1 MKRRLLAIFLSLT
14 LMLSLVPSAWAENEG
29 DAEPYGA
36 EDTSAVESKD
46 GLSGPCGATEDDTVA
61 WALTKNNDSLYCVT
75 KTTGDTTSWRFYE
88 QEPDA
93 EEGNSEEVQAY
104 TLTIS
109 GEGAMADYAR
119 NTTPWGLALAAKL
132 LNEETTDNNV
142 SDFCSPH
149 ITRVVFTEG
158 SNVTYI
164 GAHAFRS
171 TSIRSIVI
179 PDSVKSIGAY
189 AFIMCRQLE
198 SITAA
203 GSNDNREFY
212 VKDDVVYQPY
222 DGGLA
227 LRFFPLA
234 KWTGA
239 YEIKDGVTALGSNSM
254 QMAEFTSVTIPASV
268 RSINSYAFN
277 SSAIESVTFK
287 GVPSFG
293 TEFEDN
299 ELSPGAGAFS
309 NCKNLPTINFPQ
321 NVTKLPN
328 SLFSGDV
335 SLKGF
340 TIPDSVT
347 EIGNSAF
354 ANTGITEIEIPAGVT
369 TIGSGVFSTSA
380 PAEGEAPV
388 RTSIAVN
395 FKKSSNLTSIGS
407 ACFDGLSYKATF
419 DAEDTLASKVFS
431 QAGYQI
437 SFYGQTL
444 PEDENLVYG
453 WADASSLMVVGL
465 TEKGEK
471 ASSIAIPATATA
483 GDDETYPVVGI
494 GDSVFAGTAGDGA
507 HANTTLKSVKLG
519 ANIEFIG
526 GRAFRYCTGLTT
538 VDFSEATKLERI
550 GNNAFYDAKSVTAWD
565 LSACTALTTVEDSA
579 FLYGFGK
586 TTTLRLP
593 GSIESWGTDVISSAA
608 VKVYVDVT
616 STTFTTLVSVLDK
629 KSDKFTFGGETGV
642 YENLAYETQ
651 YKNGEY
657 TVTITGFASEA
668 TEKEEVVIPDEIKGM
683 KVTAVAEKAFSD
695 ANGSYKQI
703 KRVTIGKN
711 VSQIGNYAF
720 ASSNG
725 RTDGT
730 LESVTFDEGVPV
742 SVGTRAFQKYK
753 NNFTTFDAGNRELT
767 LGDNVFLGSSALTL
781 INIPNV
787 KSLGKGVFHGYE
799 NTAGTLIINGEAGCD
814 PLTFKDYTSGD
825 GTAAADSLKKATI
838 YAVGDANKVK
848 SEVEALGS
856 IGSNILCLTNGGT
869 LKNPPTNNT
878 ALARPVKAGYTFA
891 GWYDNADFS
900 GNAVTTPTAGKTYYA
915 KWTMADS
922 ISLTA
927 DKTSVDY
934 GTPITLTVAPTNS
947 SWGYVWYKDANGD
960 GILDRRTDTS
970 INNNGNVLVLNNVS
984 ESGTYWAVVLDD
996 NSTRTSNSVSV
1007 TINKA
1012 DGTASVRLES
1022 WTYGKTAK
1030 EPVLTSDTNGI
1041 NNVTY
1046 QYKVKGADDTTYSDT
1061 LPINACDYTVKATFA
1076 ATDNYN
1082 EVTATADF
1090 TITKATYN
1098 MTGVKFEDASYTYDG
1113 SEKTLTISG
1122 TLPTGVTVA
1131 YENNKLT
1138 NAGSVT
1144 ATAKF
1149 TIPDSDNYC
1158 AIDDMTATLTIT
1170 KAKPT
1175 VSISAKPD
1183 SLRGGGK
1190 VTLTVTGVPEEGKV
1204 IVTCDNGITVDN
1216 VNGTYSAV
1224 LPNRTVDYTFTLNY
1238 TGVENGNYSD
1248 ATDTCTVS
1256 VTRRSSGGGS
1266 SSSDRSYAVTA
1277 PSTKNG
1283 DVTVSPKNASK
1294 GDRVTITVTP
1304 DKGYELDKLTVKD
1317 ASGNKLKLTD
1327 KGNGKYTFTMP
1338 GSKVT
1343 VSAEF
1348 VEEQAASIFA
1358 DVPTDA
1364 YYAKAVEWAV
1374 KKGITNG
1381 KANGLFGSNDPCTR
1395 GQIVTFLWRAAGS
1408 PAPKGTAKVPADVL
1422 PGSYCYDAVAWALE
1436 NGITNGLA
1444 DGTFGVNN
1452 TCTRGQ
1458 SVTFLFRAIGKL
1470 VDSKAEFGDV
1480 LTDSYYA
1487 NAVAWAVENGV
1498 TNGIGDGL
1506 FGPDN
1511 SCTRA
1516 QIVTFLY
1523 RAYQGK

>member
-1 MKRRLLAIFLSLT
+1 
-14 LMLSLVPSAWAENEG
+14 MLSLIPSAWAVENEG
-29 DAEPYGA
+29 DATPDNTSEEEPQN
-36 EDTSAVESKD
+36 
-46 GLSGPCGATEDDTVA
+46 GLTGPCGATEDDIVA
-61 WALTKNNDSLYCVT
+61 WALTENSDSLYCVT

-88 QEPDA
+88 NAADA
-93 EEGNSEEVQAY
+93 KEGNPEKVQAY

-132 LNEETTDNNV
+132 LNEETTGNNV

-149 ITRVVFTEG
+149 ITRVVFTED

-164 GAHAFRS
+164 GEHAFRS
-171 TSIRSIVI
+171 TSIRTFEF
-179 PDSVKSIGAY
+179 PASVKSIGDY

-212 VKDDVVYQPY
+212 VEDDVVYQPY

-254 QMAEFTSVTIPASV
+254 QMAEFTSVTIPTSV

-277 SSAIESVTFK
+277 STALTSVTFAD
-287 GVPSFG
+287 GCEPSFG

-309 NCKNLPTINFPQ
+309 NCKNLTTINFPQ
-321 NVTKLPN
+321 NVTELPN

-335 SLKGF
+335 SLTEF
-340 TIPDSVT
+340 DIPDSVT

-380 PAEGEAPV
+380 PADGEDAV
-388 RTSIAVN
+388 RTKIAVN
-395 FKKSSNLTSIGS
+395 FKKSSSLTSIGS

-419 DAEDTLASKVFS
+419 DAEDTVASKVFS

-507 HANTTLKSVKLG
+507 HANTALESVKLG

-593 GSIESWGTDVISSAA
+593 VNIESWGTDVISSAA

-753 NNFTTFDAGNRELT
+753 DNFTTFDAGNRELT

-787 KSLGKGVFHGYE
+787 KSLGKGVFHGHE
-799 NTAGTLIINGEAGCD
+799 NTVGTLIINGEAACD
-814 PLTFKDYTSGD
+814 PLTFKDSTGSASD
-825 GTAAADSLKKATI
+825 VNSLTKMTI
-838 YAVGDANKVK
+838 YALGSASKVNN
-848 SEVEALGS
+848 EVMALGGS
-856 IGSNILCLTNGGT
+856 GSNILCLTNGGVIDVT
-869 LKNPPTNNT
+869 QGKDATTGLYT
-878 ALARPVKAGYTFA
+878 PVYNGDGKVFD
-891 GWYDNADFS
+891 GWYNSNDQKLANAASHGTYTAKWLDSAYTVAPTEVKLSYTYGDETLTAGTVTVEASDTVASPDFTATTS
-900 GNAVTTPTAGKTYYA
+900 STYFTVTKNENMTFSVTPTSDLDAGKYEGTIVVTTG
-915 KWTMADS
+915 DS
-922 ISLTA
+922 ATH
-927 DKTSVDY
+927 TVSV
-934 GTPITLTVAPTNS
+934 TLTVAKKSIPIPSKDNTKYTYTGEDQTYQITADDVYTVTGN
-947 SWGYVWYKDANGD
+947 VKKDAGEYTVTIGLKDKANTIWAGKD
-960 GILDRRTDTS
+960 NADDLEYAFVIYKAAQDAPAAPTRKDRSYTS
-970 INNNGNVLVLNNVS
+970 ITLNGVAANSTGATAEYSMDGENWQPSPTFTGLT
-984 ESGTYWAVVLDD
+984 SGTTY
-996 NSTRTSNSVSV
+996 TFY
-1007 TINKA
+1007 
-1012 DGTASVRLES
+1012 VR
-1022 WTYGKTAK
+1022 Y
-1030 EPVLTSDTNGI
+1030 
-1041 NNVTY
+1041 
-1046 QYKVKGADDTTYSDT
+1046 
-1061 LPINACDYTVKATFA
+1061 A

-1082 EVTATADF
+1082 ASPASD
-1090 TITKATYN
+1090 A
-1098 MTGVKFEDASYTYDG
+1098 VKFTTCRHS
-1113 SEKTLTISG
+1113 
-1122 TLPTGVTVA
+1122 
-1131 YENNKLT
+1131 
-1138 NAGSVT
+1138 
-1144 ATAKF
+1144 
-1149 TIPDSDNYC
+1149 
-1158 AIDDMTATLTIT
+1158 
-1170 KAKPT
+1170 
-1175 VSISAKPD
+1175 SA
-1183 SLRGGGK
+1183 
-1190 VTLTVTGVPEEGKV
+1190 
-1204 IVTCDNGITVDN
+1204 
-1216 VNGTYSAV
+1216 
-1224 LPNRTVDYTFTLNY
+1224 
-1238 TGVENGNYSD
+1238 
-1248 ATDTCTVS
+1248 
-1256 VTRRSSGGGS
+1256 
-1266 SSSDRSYAVTA
+1266 
-1277 PSTKNG
+1277 
-1283 DVTVSPKNASK
+1283 
-1294 GDRVTITVTP
+1294 TVTP
-1304 DKGYELDKLTVKD
+1304 TPTPKPEPTPDD
-1317 ASGNKLKLTD
+1317 S
-1327 KGNGKYTFTMP
+1327 
-1338 GSKVT
+1338 SK
-1343 VSAEF
+1343 
-1348 VEEQAASIFA
+1348 FA
-1358 DVPTDA
+1358 DVPANAYFADA
-1364 YYAKAVEWAV
+1364 VKWAV
-1374 KKGITNG
+1374 DKGITNG
-1381 KANGLFGSNDPCTR
+1381 LSDTMFGPYESCTR
-1395 GQIVTFLWRAAGS
+1395 AQIVTFLWRAAGS
-1408 PAPKGTAKVPADVL
+1408 PEPKTASSFTDVPVSTYYAK
-1422 PGSYCYDAVAWALE
+1422 AVAWAVE
-1436 NGITNGLA
+1436 NGITNGMTET
-1444 DGTFGVNN
+1444 TFAPNA
-1452 TCTRGQ
+1452 TCTRAQ

-1470 VDSKAEFGDV
+1470 VDSKAEFSDV

-1516 QIVTFLY
+1516 QIVTFLF

>member
-14 LMLSLVPSAWAENEG
+14 LMLSLVPSAWAVENGG
-29 DAEPYGA
+29 DATPYNTSEEEPQNGLTGYCG
-36 EDTSAVESKD
+36 DPDVND
-46 GLSGPCGATEDDTVA
+46 G
-61 WALTKNNDSLYCVT
+61 KNVTWKLEQNDNDLYCVT
-75 KTTGDTTSWRFYE
+75 KMTGDTMSWRFYE
-88 QEPDA
+88 NKPDA
-93 EEGNSEEVQAY
+93 EEDSTTNKAQAY

-109 GEGAMADYAR
+109 GKGAMANYAR
-119 NTTPWGLALAAKL
+119 NNTPWGLKLAEL
-132 LNEETTDNNV
+132 LKVETTDNNV

-149 ITRVVFTEG
+149 ITQVVFTED

-164 GAHAFRS
+164 GEHAFRS
-171 TSIRSIVI
+171 TSIRTFEF
-179 PDSVKSIGAY
+179 PASVESIGDY
-189 AFIMCRQLE
+189 AFIMCRQLK

-203 GSNDNREFY
+203 GSNANREFY
-212 VKDDVVYQPY
+212 VDDDVVYQPY
-222 DGGLA
+222 GSDDLA

-234 KWTGA
+234 KETGA
-239 YEIKDGVTALGSNSM
+239 YKIKDGVTALGSNSM

-277 SSAIESVTFK
+277 SSAVESVTFK

-869 LKNPPTNNT
+869 LKNPPTSNIE
-878 ALARPVKAGYTFA
+878 LATPVKDGYIFD

-900 GNAVTTPTAGKTYYA
+900 GNAVTTPTANKVYYA
-915 KWTMADS
+915 KWTMADT

-927 DKTSVDY
+927 DKFSVTY
-934 GTPITLTVAPTNS
+934 GSPITLRVTPANS
-947 SWGYVWYKDANGD
+947 KWSYAWYKDTDKNGKLEFD
-960 GILDRRTDTS
+960 QDTL
-970 INNNGNVLVLNNVS
+970 IPNNGSNRSMLTLENVS
-984 ESGTYWAVVLDD
+984 DSGTYWVVVNDGS
-996 NSTRTSNSVSV
+996 STKTSNPVSV
-1007 TINKA
+1007 TIGKA
-1012 DGTASVRLES
+1012 NGTASVSLKG
-1022 WTYGKTAK
+1022 WTYGETAK
-1030 EPVLTSDTNGI
+1030 EPVLTSATNGI

-1061 LPINACDYTVKATFA
+1061 LPINAGDYTVKATFA

-1122 TLPTGVTVA
+1122 TLPTV
-1131 YENNKLT
+1131 
-1138 NAGSVT
+1138 
-1144 ATAKF
+1144 
-1149 TIPDSDNYC
+1149 
-1158 AIDDMTATLTIT
+1158 
-1170 KAKPT
+1170 
-1175 VSISAKPD
+1175 
-1183 SLRGGGK
+1183 
-1190 VTLTVTGVPEEGKV
+1190 
-1204 IVTCDNGITVDN
+1204 
-1216 VNGTYSAV
+1216 
-1224 LPNRTVDYTFTLNY
+1224 
-1238 TGVENGNYSD
+1238 
-1248 ATDTCTVS
+1248 
-1256 VTRRSSGGGS
+1256 
-1266 SSSDRSYAVTA
+1266 
-1277 PSTKNG
+1277 
-1283 DVTVSPKNASK
+1283 
-1294 GDRVTITVTP
+1294 
-1304 DKGYELDKLTVKD
+1304 
-1317 ASGNKLKLTD
+1317 
-1327 KGNGKYTFTMP
+1327 
-1338 GSKVT
+1338 
-1343 VSAEF
+1343 
-1348 VEEQAASIFA
+1348 
-1358 DVPTDA
+1358 
-1364 YYAKAVEWAV
+1364 
-1374 KKGITNG
+1374 
-1381 KANGLFGSNDPCTR
+1381 
-1395 GQIVTFLWRAAGS
+1395 
-1408 PAPKGTAKVPADVL
+1408 
-1422 PGSYCYDAVAWALE
+1422 
-1436 NGITNGLA
+1436 
-1444 DGTFGVNN
+1444 
-1452 TCTRGQ
+1452 
-1458 SVTFLFRAIGKL
+1458 
-1470 VDSKAEFGDV
+1470 
-1480 LTDSYYA
+1480 
-1487 NAVAWAVENGV
+1487 
-1498 TNGIGDGL
+1498 
-1506 FGPDN
+1506 
-1511 SCTRA
+1511 
-1516 QIVTFLY
+1516 
-1523 RAYQGK
+1523 